1 MSISRKLINSSKS
14 VRERLSLD
22 PSWYF
27 RLGDVA
33 APEIKDDFGIY
44 RNIKADAAWGATA
57 PDFNE
62 CLPNDWV
69 VEGPLS
75 PGKNYPK
82 VTAQS
87 ASHSIGG
94 SFVWKKATAVNRR
107 SKPEH

>member
-1 MSISRKLINSSKS
+1 MSISRKLIDSSKS
-14 VRERLSLD
+14 VRESLSLD

-27 RLGDVA
+27 RLGDIA
-33 APEIKDDFGIY
+33 APEIKDHFGSY
-44 RNIKADAAWGATA
+44 RNIKADAVWGATA

-62 CLPNDWV
+62 CLNDWV
-69 VEGPLS
+69 VKGPLS
-75 PGKNYPK
+75 HGKNYPK

-87 ASHSIGG
+87 ASHGIGG